1 MDENAFEALMRKIA
15 WRLLPILFLGF
26 LISFIDR
33 VNIAFAKQ
41 QMGAALGL
49 SDTAFGLGA
58 GLFFIGYVTFE
69 IPANYILERVGAK
82 RWISLIMV
90 VWGFATMAMALVQ
103 SPMSFYLLRVL
114 LGVAEAGFF
123 PGVIY
128 FISIWFPESH
138 RGRML
143 AIFMSALAL
152 SGIAGGPICGAILQY
167 FDGTAGIQGWQW
179 LMILTGL
186 PAILV
191 AFAIY
196 LIIADNPSRAP
207 WLTDQERSMLA
218 EHHVGTP
225 RAHGSIMA
233 GVKELWSWKIAFVYG
248 CLGTGGYAISFWIP
262 TILREAGI
270 ETDLEI
276 GFLVAIPNVIGG
288 AAMIMVNRWADQ
300 SPRGV
305 WALPVCCA
313 VAAAGLAI
321 TAASAGNATSLLI
334 GLSIAFAG
342 VLSGLPLCWAIAG
355 RYMPAIALSAGI
367 ALANSLGNLSGFFGP
382 VLVGKISDM
391 TGTILVSFWVLSG
404 LSLIAMAASSLFLQ
418 RATRTEQ

>member
-33 VNIAFAKQ
+33 INIAFAKQ
-41 QMGAALGL
+41 QMGASLGL

-58 GLFFIGYVTFE
+58 GLFFIGYVLFE
-69 IPANYILERVGAK
+69 IPSNHILERVGAK
-82 RWISLIMV
+82 LWIALIMV
-90 VWGFATMAMALVQ
+90 VWGLATMAMALVQ
-103 SPMSFYLLRVL
+103 SPASFYLLRIL

-143 AIFMSALAL
+143 AVFMSALAL

-167 FDGTAGIQGWQW
+167 FDGTWDIQGWQW

-186 PAILV
+186 PAIIV

-207 WLTDQERSMLA
+207 WLNDEERRMLA
-218 EHHVGTP
+218 EGQVGAP
-225 RAHGSIMA
+225 REHGSIMA
-233 GVKELWSWKIAFVYG
+233 GIKEPWSWKIALIYG
-248 CLGTGGYAISFWIP
+248 CLTTGGYAISFWIP
-262 TILREAGI
+262 TIFREAGI
-270 ETDLEI
+270 ETNLEI
-276 GFLVAIPNVIGG
+276 GFLVAIPNLVGG
-288 AAMIMVNRWADQ
+288 TAMILVNRWADK
-300 SPRGV
+300 SPRGS
-305 WALPVCCA
+305 WALPLCCLISA
-313 VAAAGLAI
+313 IGMAIAAAAAG
-321 TAASAGNATSLLI
+321 NAVGLLI
-334 GLSIAFAG
+334 GLSTAFAG

-355 RYMPAIALSAGI
+355 RYMPAIALGAGI
-367 ALANSLGNLSGFFGP
+367 ALANSLGNLGGFFGP
-382 VLVGKISDM
+382 VFVGKISDM
-391 TGTILVSFWVLSG
+391 TGAIMGSFWWLSC
-404 LSLIAMAASSLFLQ
+404 LSLIAMVASTLFLRRAALDQ
-418 RATRTEQ
+418 R